1 VRIVRES
8 VDLINDPDTLKEM
21 LTFIKNERGR
31 PEAQQGE
38 HDDHVMALAIAY
50 YIRPQQ
56 SFRAAVPEAPRVQWT
71 PDLWEDYR
79 SADEAGRKYLVA
91 KYGNPF

>member
-1 VRIVRES
+1 
-8 VDLINDPDTLKEM
+8 
-21 LTFIKNERGR
+21 
-31 PEAQQGE
+31 
-38 HDDHVMALAIAY
+38 MALAIAY